1 MVIGVLLVGLW
12 IQVQKIPERLFPESP
27 FVHKFLSSD
36 IIKCGVVV
44 WALMTVHF
52 LLKDAMV
59 LKDNHGQII
68 QQHQVTHTAAAPSIA
83 LHSLVT
89 KAVEKPSVE
98 QQLDSSKKKLH
109 DAEMQL
115 QKLKAN
121 IASKP
126 TPPAVAHLSPTV
138 KKA

>member
-1 MVIGVLLVGLW
+1 
-12 IQVQKIPERLFPESP
+12 
-27 FVHKFLSSD
+27 
-36 IIKCGVVV
+36 
-44 WALMTVHF
+44 
-52 LLKDAMV
+52 MV

-138 KKA
+138 KKAQKLDSSEIHQDRHGGPMLEERVDTSDPNVELHQVHSNKVSVKKISGPKSNPAP